1 MTPFAP
7 GALCDTHAHVQD
19 AQFDA
24 DREAVLAR
32 AEQAGVC
39 AVVCVG
45 YDLASSRRA
54 VDLALRHSALYAAV
68 GVHPNYA
75 GQATAADWDQ
85 IRRLAGRPKVVA
97 IGETGLDN
105 FRDMTPAPIQES
117 WFERHLALADERG
130 LPVIVHNREA
140 DQRVRAL
147 LRGWLRPGRRG
158 GPPGVMHCFAGDDA
172 TLAECLSLDLRI
184 SFAGPVTF
192 KNADRLRALAAE
204 VPAERLVVETD
215 SPYLSPHPYRG
226 QRNEPSRVQLTAQ
239 RLAELRRT
247 SYALLA
253 AQTTRNAAE
262 LFGLDLSRHLGAETP

>member
-7 GALCDTHAHVQD
+7 GALCDTHAHLQD
-19 AQFDA
+19 PQFEA

-45 YDLASSRRA
+45 YDLDSSRRA
-54 VDLALRHSALYAAV
+54 VELAASYPALYAAV
-68 GVHPNYA
+68 GIHPNSA
-75 GQATAADWDQ
+75 GQATTADWDQ
-85 IRRLAGRPKVVA
+85 VRQLAGRPKVVA
-97 IGETGLDN
+97 IGETGLDS
-105 FRDMTPAPIQES
+105 FRDATPAPIQEC

-130 LPVIVHNREA
+130 LPVIVHNRDANE
-140 DQRVRAL
+140 RVRAL
-147 LRGWLRPGRRG
+147 LRGWLQLRRRSS
-158 GPPGVMHCFAGDDA
+158 PPGVMHCFAGDEA
-172 TLAECLSLDLRI
+172 TLAECLSLGFRI

-204 VPAERLVVETD
+204 VPADRLVVETD

-239 RLAELRRT
+239 RLAELRQT
-247 SYALLA
+247 PYALLA
-253 AQTTRNAAE
+253 EQTTRNAAE
-262 LFGLDLSRHLGAETP
+262 LFGLDLSRYLGAETP